1 MAKKLQN
8 KGLKNIDLKYIPR
21 EHDKYANYIKEFPK
35 DYFDLVFIDGR
46 DRVKC
51 IQNSIDRVKPKG
63 IIVLDNSERE
73 EYKDGIMLL
82 KDWKEIET
90 SNGKWKTTIW
100 IK

>member
-1 MAKKLQN
+1 M
-8 KGLKNIDLKYIPR
+8 
-21 EHDKYANYIKEFPK
+21 
-35 DYFDLVFIDGR
+35 FIDGR

-100 IK
+100 IR